1 VTDLTLQ
8 VIILRLI
15 AYVFIATVHGFA
27 VAVVTVAAG
36 DPGPRHDG
44 RLSINP
50 LTHLNLVGAASCAL
64 FSVGWI
70 EPLAI
75 DAARLRRGRLAL
87 ALVVAAGAAATL
99 AGAAALRLVR
109 PFILPLLPD
118 TASATAFTQIEII
131 GELSVWFALVNILPL
146 PPLTGAHLLAI
157 VAPKRSK
164 AIAGVAPYAGFVL
177 ALAAAT
183 GIVTRAVGPA
193 YPTLARLVFGG

>member
-1 VTDLTLQ
+1 MTDLTLQ
-8 VIILRLI
+8 IIILRLV
-15 AYVFIATVHGFA
+15 AYVFIVTIHGFA
-27 VAVVTVAAG
+27 VAAVTVLAG

-50 LTHLNLVGAASCAL
+50 LVHLNLMGAASGVL

-75 DAARLRRGRLAL
+75 DPARLRHGRLAL
-87 ALVVAAGAAATL
+87 ALVVAVGAAATL
-99 AGAAALRLVR
+99 AGAAALRLIR
-109 PFILPLLPD
+109 PFVLPLLPD
-118 TASATAFTQIEII
+118 AASATAFTLIEIT
-131 GELSVWFALVNILPL
+131 GELSVWFALVNMLPL

-157 VAPKRSK
+157 FTPKRSK
-164 AIAGVAPYAGFVL
+164 AITGIAPYAGLVL

-183 GIVTRAVGPA
+183 GIVTRAVGPG

>member
-8 VIILRLI
+8 VIILRLA

-27 VAVVTVAAG
+27 VAAVTVAAG
-36 DPGPRHDG
+36 DPGPRYDG

-50 LTHLNLVGAASCAL
+50 LTHLNLVGAACAVL

-75 DAARLRRGRLAL
+75 DPARLRRGRLAL

-99 AGAAALRLVR
+99 AAAAALRRVR

-118 TASATAFTQIEII
+118 TASATAFTLIEITS
-131 GELSVWFALVNILPL
+131 ELSIWFALVNMLPL

-157 VAPKRSK
+157 VTPNRSK
-164 AIAGVAPYAGFVL
+164 AIAGLAGYAGLAL

-183 GIVTRAVGPA
+183 GIVTRVVGPV
-193 YPTLARLVFGG
+193 YPILARLVLGG